1 MTAITTYPLD
11 GIQYDAKDAAA
22 YFAPRTSGVYSA
34 ENCFTVTAAGGYT
47 VRVSSGIGWVHPSDF
62 EGYSIVKTEAD
73 TLTLSVAD
81 ATRPRIDRIVL
92 RYDAAARKTQLQ
104 VLEGSPDSNPT
115 APAISRTALVY
126 DLVLCDILRP
136 AGSTSITAGNLTD
149 TRLDESL
156 CGVMR
161 DAVEGI
167 PTDALLA
174 AAKARIA
181 ELEETASASAKQ
193 ADASQKAAAES
204 EKNAAGSAA
213 EAKQTV
219 QNIDQVKADAVKA
232 VDDERDA
239 ALQQVANSTKAAQT
253 AASNAAASEQ
263 AAEASKEA
271 AATSAGDAANS
282 ATAAS
287 GSASAAAASES
298 NAATSAKSANTDA
311 DRAEAAAEL
320 AGTRANTDKT
330 LTTENAPAD
339 AAAVGDYILDRTKET
354 PQPIFYSKTE
364 VEAKIKEILA
374 AQREEDYAKIKF
386 WVSPDPTSP
395 ASLFGGTWERI
406 AQDRALMGASDTH
419 SAGTTASAGL
429 PNISGTWG
437 NIRVPSGVTEGG
449 SLPDSDLT
457 GVFKKTIFKSNPL
470 YISIHGT
477 NVCGWDKLEFSA
489 SESNPLYGAS
499 DTVQPPAYYAYI
511 WRRIA

>member
-73 TLTLSVAD
+73 TLTLSIAD
-81 ATRPRIDRIVL
+81 AARPRIDRIVL
-92 RYDAAARKTQLQ
+92 RYDAAARKTLLQ

-115 APAISRTALVY
+115 APTISRTALVY

-174 AAKARIA
+174 AAKERITA
-181 ELEETASASAKQ
+181 LEEKATSS
-193 ADASQKAAAES
+193 AAAAKDSAEAAKSSETKSAAS
-204 EKNAAGSAA
+204 EKNAKTSETAAKQILTDTQNAVKTVTANMNAAAGSAS
-213 EAKQTV
+213 T
-219 QNIDQVKADAVKA
+219 
-232 VDDERDA
+232 A
-239 ALQQVANSTKAAQT
+239 ATKAG
-253 AASNAAASEQ
+253 
-263 AAEASKEA
+263 EAS
-271 AATSAGDAANS
+271 TSAG
-282 ATAAS
+282 AAS
-287 GSASAAAASES
+287 
-298 NAATSAKSANTDA
+298 TSRQKAEKAQKA
-311 DRAEAAAEL
+311 AEAAAAL
-320 AGTRANTDKT
+320 AGTRAGTDKA
-330 LTTENAPAD
+330 LNTENAPAD
-339 AAAVGDYILDRTKET
+339 AKAVGDIILDRTKET
-354 PQPIFYSKTE
+354 PQPIFYSKAE

-374 AQREEDYAKIKF
+374 AQREEDLARIKF
-386 WVSPDPTSP
+386 WASTDPTSP
-395 ASLFGGTWERI
+395 ASFIGGTWERI

-429 PNISGTWG
+429 PNISGVWG
-437 NIRVPSGVTEGG
+437 NIRVPSAVDEKGY
-449 SLPDSDLT
+449 LPDSDLM
-457 GVFKKTIFKSNPL
+457 GAFKKTIFKRELL
-470 YISIHGT
+470 YKSVTGT
-477 NVCGWDKLEFSA
+477 DFFGWDKLIFSA